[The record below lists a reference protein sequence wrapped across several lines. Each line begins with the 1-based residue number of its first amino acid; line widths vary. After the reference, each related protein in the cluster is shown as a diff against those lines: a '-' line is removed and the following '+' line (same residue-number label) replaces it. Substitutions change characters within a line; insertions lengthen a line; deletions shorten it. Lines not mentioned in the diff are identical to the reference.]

1 MHIDRQMNIFKE
13 EMKANNQIDKKIAIN
28 FQ

>member
-1 MHIDRQMNIFKE
+1 MYIDRQMNIFKE